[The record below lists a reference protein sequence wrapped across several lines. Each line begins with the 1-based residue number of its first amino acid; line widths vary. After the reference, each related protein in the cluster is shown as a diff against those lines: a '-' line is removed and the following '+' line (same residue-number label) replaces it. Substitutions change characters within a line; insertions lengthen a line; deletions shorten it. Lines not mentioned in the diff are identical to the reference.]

1 MDMKSPIVSKKYA
14 AYQAGAA
21 SLRALEAKNQFNV
34 GFQLRATRPLGG
46 SGEDSDERIGFVAN
60 KTLYNGGL
68 LDKELEGARAIFEAN
83 VAQIKDAYR
92 ESTVTIE
99 TALQN
104 IESMDK
110 AIVLALKN
118 AKLIKDEIV
127 YLRQQLVIGGSTLES
142 VLSAEARLFDAESK
156 EVGFVANK
164 QKSELTIVSVLGLL
178 ERPLGLE

>member
-1 MDMKSPIVSKKYA
+1 MPNGIEYDSKFIADLVPAKIRRYGSSGAVSVVEICSIP
-14 AYQAGAA
+14 AGAA
-21 SLRALEAKNQFNV
+21 NLRALEAKNQFNV

-110 AIVLALKN
+110 AIVLALKMQSSLKT
-118 AKLIKDEIV
+118 KLFIYD
-127 YLRQQLVIGGSTLES
+127 SS
-142 VLSAEARLFDAESK
+142 W
-156 EVGFVANK
+156 
-164 QKSELTIVSVLGLL
+164 
-178 ERPLGLE
+178 